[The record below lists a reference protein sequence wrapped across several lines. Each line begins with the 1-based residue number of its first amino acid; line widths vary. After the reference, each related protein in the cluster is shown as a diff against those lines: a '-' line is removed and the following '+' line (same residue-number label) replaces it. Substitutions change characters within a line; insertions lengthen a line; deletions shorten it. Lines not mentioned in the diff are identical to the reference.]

1 MIDSGG
7 HKVKS
12 RSLTGPSARFGMT
25 RLIFEWF
32 LSQRWKRCAT
42 QRLYA
47 ALKRRSSTVVLAA
60 VVVLL
65 VRRRGQKQIRV
76 KGDGRGCPSHT
87 GWPRGLKPGFFFS
100 DPNRHEWN
108 SCPSRFL
115 EGWVRCGAGE
125 SQQQVPPVSLRSRV
139 GMTGVVV
146 GVGLFA
152 ALESAAPPKKLYA
165 AAVVE
170 MPCSA
175 DGGVREVG
183 ILRLRMTSTSW
194 ASCFAQDDRVVQR
207 WGGRSVR
214 LTRAG

>member
-152 ALESAAPPKKLYA
+152 ALEAAHPKALS
-165 AAVVE
+165 
-170 MPCSA
+170 CIR
-175 DGGVREVG
+175 GGNALLGRQ
-183 ILRLRMTSTSW
+183 W
-194 ASCFAQDDRVVQR
+194 CA
-207 WGGRSVR
+207 GGRDPSTAHNVHFVDVMLR
-214 LTRAG
+214 SG

>member
-115 EGWVRCGAGE
+115 EGWVRCGRGRKSTAG
-125 SQQQVPPVSLRSRV
+125 SFCL
-139 GMTGVVV
+139 
-146 GVGLFA
+146 A
-152 ALESAAPPKKLYA
+152 ALARRKDKGWWWGWG
-165 AAVVE
+165 
-170 MPCSA
+170 CS
-175 DGGVREVG
+175 
-183 ILRLRMTSTSW
+183 
-194 ASCFAQDDRVVQR
+194 QR
-207 WGGRSVR
+207 WKPRTRR
-214 LTRAG
+214 L